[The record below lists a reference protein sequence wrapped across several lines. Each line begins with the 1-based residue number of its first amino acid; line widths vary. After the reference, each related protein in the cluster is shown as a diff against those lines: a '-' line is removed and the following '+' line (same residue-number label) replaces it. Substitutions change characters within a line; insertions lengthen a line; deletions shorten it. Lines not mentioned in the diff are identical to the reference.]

1 MELIFFYGD
10 ISLGGDTK
18 SNDIK
23 DNGNLITVMALMT
36 VIIITMLISYY

>member
-23 DNGNLITVMALMT
+23 DNGNLITVMAMMT